1 MAKNTT
7 TTALSANAKAIVDAF
22 INQNIFEPQRAN
34 ALVVELYSRRKD
46 ADQDIIAQ
54 AKSNLLPCS
63 LTLSEEQYLVLDAE
77 YDNVVKYCHTFIVG
91 LEKAQLNG
99 SFTHFPSELVELCSR
114 IISCKEEESV
124 YLPYAGYCDM
134 AYALDAKTVTGF
146 DVNPST
152 VAFNTILFGAYGI
165 DGGITRCDSPSP
177 EINKGQKYDH
187 IISCPPH
194 FSAKE
199 NKIIAEY
206 AQELLQNNLSDG
218 GDMSLIL
225 PLGDMSSLPWI
236 SFRRYLLQN
245 KTEYSVMTISLP
257 AVFLPVTGVKFCLM
271 VIEKAKNPD
280 GTFFFMD
287 ADRKE
292 FYTESKENRR
302 QPLLKVDSILESVR
316 VLDERYIRE
325 IDVENNVL
333 FGKYYLDSFAPS
345 RYFVYDNLPE
355 LKEGYEYYTLWQL
368 VQFLKIDGMAE
379 SDLDFGRRPGR
390 YIRISCLHDN
400 YMSCD
405 IDYDSITTAPIPSS
419 AYCGYANGAYAAFV
433 NGKIKVGQIK
443 GMHSS
448 SGRFD
453 DFDPYSDSKIIYID
467 GSVAHFAPKQN
478 GAAQQDYILR
488 ELMSDYVLEQAK
500 RLAYGTVKQEM
511 RVLDFCKLKIAV
523 PSIEVQDEILK
534 QDRIDA
540 VAKAGIK
547 IDEINE
553 KFRKDVHMMKHSI
566 GQTLANLGNWL
577 SILNDARKEGEGVL
591 NDDAETGGL
600 MKIKVADIYDRI
612 NTVYQK
618 LHRQI
623 STIDQGYGKTCSTI
637 LLGEFIETYVKS
649 NPYGN
654 VSFIYRGAPSQQW
667 EKMSDQS
674 RSIVQSEPTSVDDW
688 LALADM
694 PLNPA
699 IRFPQESLTTIFDNI
714 VSNAVSHGLKDTD
727 KPMEIKFEIEDY
739 GSEIVLLIS
748 NNGTPL
754 SSGFSAEDIFTYG
767 VSTGGGEHAGIG
779 AYQVRNLMEEFG
791 GHVEIISA
799 PEEEFPI
806 TYRLTFLPAFNI
818 TKFDFEK

>member
-1 MAKNTT
+1 M
-7 TTALSANAKAIVDAF
+7 
-22 INQNIFEPQRAN
+22 
-34 ALVVELYSRRKD
+34 
-46 ADQDIIAQ
+46 
-54 AKSNLLPCS
+54 
-63 LTLSEEQYLVLDAE
+63 
-77 YDNVVKYCHTFIVG
+77 KYCHSIIVG

-99 SFTHFPSELVELCSR
+99 SFTHFPSELVELCSK

-146 DVNPST
+146 DVNPSS

-177 EINKGQKYDH
+177 EINKRQKYDH
-187 IISCPPH
+187 IILCPPH
-194 FSAKE
+194 FSDKE
-199 NKIIAEY
+199 NRSIAEY
-206 AQELLQNNLSDG
+206 TMELLQNNLSDG
-218 GDMSLIL
+218 GDMILIL
-225 PLGDMSSLPWI
+225 PLGYMSTRPWI
-236 SFRRYLLQN
+236 PFRRFLVQN
-245 KTEYSVMTISLP
+245 KTEYNVITISLP
-257 AVFLPVTGVKFCLM
+257 AVFLPVTGVKFCLL
-271 VIEKAKNPD
+271 VIEKSKNPK

-287 ADRKE
+287 ADRQE
-292 FYTESKENRR
+292 FYTETKENRSHL
-302 QPLLKVDSILESVR
+302 LLKVDSILESIHIQ
-316 VLDERYIRE
+316 DERYLRE
-325 IDVENNVL
+325 KDIDPKAVVL
-333 FGKYYLDSFAPS
+333 SFAPS
-345 RYFVYDNLPE
+345 RFFVYDNLPE
-355 LKEGYEYYTLWQL
+355 LKEGYQYYTLGQL
-368 VQFLKIDGMAE
+368 IHSLEIFGMAQE
-379 SDLDFGRRPGR
+379 QLIYGGSRRPGKF
-390 YIRISCLHDN
+390 IRVSCLHNN
-400 YMSCD
+400 YISCD
-405 IDYDSITTAPIPSS
+405 IDYNAITSAPIPSS
-419 AYCGYANGAYAAFV
+419 VYCGYANGGYVAFV
-433 NGKIKVGQIK
+433 NGKIKVGQIQ
-443 GMHSS
+443 GMYDIR
-448 SGRFD
+448 GRYD
-453 DFDPYSDSKIIYID
+453 EDDPYSDSSIIYINRNI
-467 GSVAHFAPKQN
+467 AHFAPKPN
-478 GAAQQDYILR
+478 SAAQQDYILR

-500 RLAYGTVKQEM
+500 KLAYGTATQEM
-511 RVLDFCKLKIAV
+511 NRYDFSILKIAV
-523 PSIEVQDEILK
+523 PPIEVQDEILK

-540 VAKAGIK
+540 IAQAQGKV
-547 IDEINE
+547 DEINE

-591 NDDAETGGL
+591 NDDVETGGL
-600 MKIKVADIYDRI
+600 MKIKVADVYDRI

-667 EKMSDQS
+667 EKMSDQTKS
-674 RSIVQSEPTSVDDW
+674 LILSELTTVDHW
-688 LALADM
+688 IALASM

-699 IRFPQESLTTIFDNI
+699 IRFPKESLTTIFDNI
-714 VSNAVSHGLKDTD
+714 VSNAISHGLKDTD

-739 GSEIVLLIS
+739 VSEIVLLIS

-799 PEEEFPI
+799 PEEEFPV

-818 TKFDFEK
+818 TKFDFD